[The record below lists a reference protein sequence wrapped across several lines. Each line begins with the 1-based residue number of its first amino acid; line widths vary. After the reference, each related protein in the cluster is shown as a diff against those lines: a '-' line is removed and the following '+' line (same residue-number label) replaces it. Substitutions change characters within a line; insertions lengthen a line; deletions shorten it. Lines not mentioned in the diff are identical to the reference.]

1 LPRPEISK
9 GKLRK
14 TLRRIERARADAEAA
29 AENARLSDWEAEYL
43 GSVEERL
50 AAYGSAFRD
59 PTLGRPGEPLSRRQK
74 RKLDEID
81 AKLKGEDSPRPA
93 SRRSEGPRQMP
104 GRPPGQGLT
113 RRTPL
118 RSRKPERARD

>member
-1 LPRPEISK
+1 LARPEISK

-14 TLRRIERARADAEAA
+14 TLRRIERARADADAA
-29 AENARLSDWEAEYL
+29 AEDARLSEWESEYL

-81 AKLKGEDSPRPA
+81 AKLKGETPARPGLRRREASPK
-93 SRRSEGPRQMP
+93 
-104 GRPPGQGLT
+104 PPGQGLA

-118 RSRKPERARD
+118 RSRKPARVPD